1 MSVTN
6 LNPEYQAVV
15 DDWRLVND
23 CVNGERKVKS
33 KKQRYLPKPNAGD
46 KSQENDDRYTSYMA
60 RAQFV
65 NFTARTKRALV
76 GSVFR
81 KRPIV
86 ELPNALEYLREDAS
100 RSGIK

>member
-46 KSQENDDRYTSYMA
+46 KSQENEDRYTC
-60 RAQFV
+60 
-65 NFTARTKRALV
+65 
-76 GSVFR
+76 
-81 KRPIV
+81 
-86 ELPNALEYLREDAS
+86 
-100 RSGIK
+100 